1 MTWFQKNNIDGMLG
15 SARLAVISMKTIKLD
30 HATVH
35 SVINALKYDS
45 AKVCEVAKYVLKAWV
60 RI

>member
-1 MTWFQKNNIDGMLG
+1 MLG

-45 AKVCEVAKYVLKAWV
+45 VKVCEVAKYVLKAWV